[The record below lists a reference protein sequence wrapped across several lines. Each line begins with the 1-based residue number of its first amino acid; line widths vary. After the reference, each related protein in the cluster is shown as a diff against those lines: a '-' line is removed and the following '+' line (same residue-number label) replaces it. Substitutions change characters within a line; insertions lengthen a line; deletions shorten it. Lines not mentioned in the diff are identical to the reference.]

1 MYLPAHF
8 REERIDVLREHI
20 LRYPFA
26 VLVTNG
32 ASGLIASHIPLLYD
46 PEPGPYGTL
55 RGHLSRANPQ
65 WQDYQAETEALAI
78 FQGPHSY
85 VSPNWYPSTQQT
97 GRVVPTWNYAVVH
110 AYGRM
115 ATYTDEERLRA
126 HVTAL
131 TAVHEAGFDT
141 PWKPVDAPANFI
153 EGMLKGIVG
162 VEMAITRLEG
172 KWKVNQNRTLEDRAG
187 VAEALEDRS
196 DDESRG
202 VAALIRERIP

>member
-8 REERIDVLREHI
+8 REERLDVLREHI
-20 LRYPFA
+20 SRYPFA

-85 VSPNWYPSTQQT
+85 VSPNWYPSKQET

>member
-8 REERIDVLREHI
+8 REERLDVLREHI
-20 LRYPFA
+20 TRYPFA

-32 ASGLIASHIPLLYD
+32 SSGLIASHIPLLYD
-46 PEPGPYGTL
+46 PEPAPYGTL

-85 VSPNWYPSTQQT
+85 VSPNWYPSKQET

-110 AYGRM
+110 AYGHM
-115 ATYTDEERLRA
+115 ATYADEERLRA

-131 TAVHEAGFDT
+131 TAVHENGFAT
-141 PWKPVDAPANFI
+141 PWKPGDAPANFI

-162 VEMAITRLEG
+162 VELTIARLEG

-187 VAEALEDRS
+187 VAEALEGRS
-196 DDESRG
+196 DGESRDM
-202 VAALIRERIP
+202 AALIRERMP